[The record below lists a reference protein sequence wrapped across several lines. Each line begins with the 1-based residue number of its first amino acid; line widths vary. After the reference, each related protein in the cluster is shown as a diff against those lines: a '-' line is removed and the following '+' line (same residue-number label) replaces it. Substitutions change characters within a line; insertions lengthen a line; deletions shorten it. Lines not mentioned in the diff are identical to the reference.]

1 MQFAQMN
8 FLPSIR
14 VQLLITV
21 QNDDKK
27 YLVRHNNNTV
37 AGKCQKILNKN
48 KRIRLGELSCAGFIF
63 LNISFEYFE
72 NDICQKFS

>member
-8 FLPSIR
+8 FLLPIR

-27 YLVRHNNNTV
+27 YLLRHNNNTV
-37 AGKCQKILNKN
+37 DGKYQKILNKN
-48 KRIRLGELSCAGFIF
+48 KQIRLG
-63 LNISFEYFE
+63 
-72 NDICQKFS
+72 

>member
-8 FLPSIR
+8 FLLPIR

-27 YLVRHNNNTV
+27 YLLRHNNDTID
-37 AGKCQKILNKN
+37 GKCQKILNKN
-48 KRIRLGELSCAGFIF
+48 KQIRLG
-63 LNISFEYFE
+63 
-72 NDICQKFS
+72 

>member
-8 FLPSIR
+8 FLLSIR

-48 KRIRLGELSCAGFIF
+48 KRIRLG
-63 LNISFEYFE
+63 
-72 NDICQKFS
+72 

>member
-8 FLPSIR
+8 FLLSIR

-27 YLVRHNNNTV
+27 YLLRHNNNTV
-37 AGKCQKILNKN
+37 DGKCQKILNKSN
-48 KRIRLGELSCAGFIF
+48 LMPLG
-63 LNISFEYFE
+63 
-72 NDICQKFS
+72 

>member
-8 FLPSIR
+8 FLLPIR

-27 YLVRHNNNTV
+27 YLLRHNNNT
-37 AGKCQKILNKN
+37 ID
-48 KRIRLGELSCAGFIF
+48 
-63 LNISFEYFE
+63 
-72 NDICQKFS
+72 DITFTFKKEV

>member
-8 FLPSIR
+8 FLLPIR

-27 YLVRHNNNTV
+27 YLLRHNNNTV
-37 AGKCQKILNKN
+37 DGKCQKILNKSN
-48 KRIRLGELSCAGFIF
+48 LMPLGQFKMTYVKNSV
-63 LNISFEYFE
+63 
-72 NDICQKFS
+72 DIN

>member
-8 FLPSIR
+8 FLLPIR
-14 VQLLITV
+14 VQLLIAV

-37 AGKCQKILNKN
+37 DGKCQKILNKN

-63 LNISFEYFE
+63 MNISFEHFE
-72 NDICQKFS
+72 NDICQKSS